1 MSAPVNGVRYISDGL
16 QSSAPSARVGSESYA
31 LARYRYIELNPV
43 RAGMTAHPTDYS
55 WTSYRCNAPGTFEAH
70 IKAHPS
76 CLQLEA
82 CDADRQNA

>member
-31 LARYRYIELNPV
+31 LARYRYIELNPI

-55 WTSYRCNAPGTFEAH
+55 YRCNAPGAFEAR

-76 CLQLEA
+76 HL
-82 CDADRQNA
+82 